1 MAVRRVSPR
10 VHIPALRAGAQ
21 TRVVAAPCR
30 LRPRT
35 GGRGATGG
43 LLWAA
48 DAQPEGTGG
57 TQDNPWDTCCP
68 LLGHSGTSLFRAN
81 DINQYR
87 IFVLSW
93 PGVNVIKLRVPIKQG
108 ENVASINDRVYH
120 SYYFPMI
127 LCLAGCPLM
136 VRRGDQW
143 ESFDRRSCNGS
154 GGSQPAQCTLDI
166 WGHQFQLM
174 DIWGHRLLLVHI

>member
-68 LLGHSGTSLFRAN
+68 LLGHSRTSLFRAN

-93 PGVNVIKLRVPIKQG
+93 PGVNVIKLRVPGKQG
-108 ENVASINDRVYH
+108 ENVAFIN
-120 SYYFPMI
+120 
-127 LCLAGCPLM
+127 LCLSFILFSHDFVFGRLFTHGKGSHHIRKTVKKSGQCPY
-136 VRRGDQW
+136 RGGGATPVH
-143 ESFDRRSCNGS
+143 SF
-154 GGSQPAQCTLDI
+154 
-166 WGHQFQLM
+166 
-174 DIWGHRLLLVHI
+174 